1 MSGTM
6 FILFEAASG
15 YSLFEVTGLDEL
27 QAQADA
33 VQQAVSDMNR
43 FGRVVKLIAF
53 VPFKSAADALEQ
65 VNAVSEATM
74 TDELKNFLELNLPKV
89 SSADFIPKHSRVYG
103 SGPDCRT
110 KASLRVSA
118 QWLNCCNRSRKTR
131 KTKRRKSSSWEL
143 QSQKWVTPFRR
154 RPESHVCAMTSLGR
168 CCEASGCMPPDS

>member
-89 SSADFIPKHSRVYG
+89 SIVDLPPQYSRVC
-103 SGPDCRT
+103 SFPSNCRT
-110 KASLRVSA
+110 RYGLCLFAESST
-118 QWLNCCNRSRKTR
+118 CFSRSRRTRKTR
-131 KTKRRKSSSWEL
+131 KRRSFS
-143 QSQKWVTPFRR
+143 
-154 RPESHVCAMTSLGR
+154 
-168 CCEASGCMPPDS
+168 

>member
-15 YSLFEVTGLDEL
+15 YSLFEVTALDEL

-65 VNAVSEATM
+65 VNAVSEASL

-89 SSADFIPKHSRVYG
+89 STADLLLQHSMMGRFHRT
-103 SGPDCRT
+103 CRT
-110 KASLRVSA
+110 GYCPRLFAQGSA
-118 QWLNCCNRSRKTR
+118 CCDRSRRTR
-131 KTKRRKSSSWEL
+131 KTKRRKSSSWEW
-143 QSQKWVTPFRR
+143 QSQKWVTLFRR
-154 RPESHVCAMTSLGR
+154 RLAFHVCAMISLGR
-168 CCEASGCMPPDS
+168 CCEASGCMPHGS